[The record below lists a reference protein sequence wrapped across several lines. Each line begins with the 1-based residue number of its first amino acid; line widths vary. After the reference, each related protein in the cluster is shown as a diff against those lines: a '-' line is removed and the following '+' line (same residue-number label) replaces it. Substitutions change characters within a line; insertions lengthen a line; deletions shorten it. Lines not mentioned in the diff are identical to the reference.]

1 MRRFWFLLILV
12 LLLACRTLTPAGF
25 ISPAPTRTP
34 LPSASPSPT
43 VTVLPSPSL
52 TPSPDPFTPAPLP
65 PTPTPFRP
73 SLPADQPF
81 EVHLHPD
88 GPLIVGDR
96 VSLEVIAPPGAD
108 LKGYKVEARLD
119 GAQGALTGPVEFANF
134 GIGARQQATMLWA
147 WDTSGL
153 EAGPHTL
160 TFSILPDGPAWS
172 ETVSLQP
179 QSAVPPPEPGA
190 HWATAESECCIV
202 HYITG
207 TEAERDLPVL
217 LAMADQQAR
226 DISQKMGAE
235 IKDKLPV
242 TFMPRVLGHGGFTSN
257 EVAVSYLDR
266 NYAGSTAAFVLHHEM
281 VHMLDSRL
289 GGDLRPT
296 ILVEGLAVYLTGG
309 HFKPEPLIPRAAAL
323 LPPASGCR
331 NACGL
336 GHYIPLASLADNF
349 YLSQHE
355 TGYLEAGALIQYM
368 VETWGWQAFSD
379 FYRTI
384 HPQTSGSQAQAI
396 DVALRSHFGLTLAEL
411 EKRFLDRL
419 RQEALTPEMVN
430 DVRLTIDFYDTVRRY
445 QQALDPSAYFLTAWL
460 PDAGQMRDK
469 GIVADYLRRPSAP
482 ENVALE
488 TLLTAADVAL
498 RAGDTIR
505 AMQLLSAVNADL
517 DIFTHR
523 GLEAL
528 AGSSPVQNTLLV
540 QFERIL
546 SYTGQP

>member
-119 GAQGALTGPVEFANF
+119 GAQGAMTGPVEFANF

-207 TEAERDLPVL
+207 TEAERDLPAL

-396 DVALRSHFGLTLAEL
+396 DVALQSHFGLTLAEL

-528 AGSSPVQNTLLV
+528 AVSSPVQNTLLV